1 MRYSKSSSERKV
13 YSNNTYIKKERISQI
28 NHLTLHFK
36 EQREKL
42 SPNLA
47 EERKQQG
54 SEHK

>member
-36 EQREKL
+36 EPREKL

-47 EERKQQG
+47 EERKQG